1 VAPFNSSPSIAK
13 TNDEKFMQ
21 LAIEQAKLFNA
32 AQDVNPRVGAVLV
45 NPAGEVVATGF
56 HRGSGSAHAEIA
68 ALNEFSGD
76 KSDLTLF
83 CTLEPCNATGRTGP
97 CAEAIVQSG
106 IKKVVIGQTDLNPI
120 MSGGANYLREHGVV
134 VIDKVF
140 ADECAQLN
148 SSWNF
153 AQQHNRPWVVWKIA
167 TSLDGFIAAK
177 DGSSQ
182 WITSA
187 ESRSDVQKL
196 RATVGAIIT
205 GTGTALADD
214 PALTVR
220 EFEIAKQPLR
230 VVVGSR
236 SIPETAK
243 LATGDQPA
251 LQIKRDISEVLTKLW
266 TDFGIHRV
274 LVEAGPGLAKSLW
287 QANLINEVYW
297 YQAPLILGSG
307 QSAIGDFGITTLSDG
322 LRFSQSEVNR
332 VGLDVLIHF
341 LTN

>member
-1 VAPFNSSPSIAK
+1 
-13 TNDEKFMQ
+13 MQ
-21 LAIEQAKLFNA
+21 LAIDQAKLFNA

-45 NPAGEVVATGF
+45 NSQGEVVATGF
-56 HRGSGSAHAEIA
+56 HRGSGSEHAEIA
-68 ALNEFSGD
+68 ALNKFPGD

-83 CTLEPCNATGRTGP
+83 CTLEPCNATGKKGP
-97 CAEAIVQSG
+97 CAQAIAQSG

-120 MSGGANYLREHGVV
+120 MSGGANYLRKQGIE
-134 VIDKVF
+134 VIDKVL
-140 ADECAQLN
+140 DNECAELN

-153 AQQHNRPWVVWKIA
+153 AQQNNRPWVVWKIA

-182 WITSA
+182 WITSV

-196 RATVGAIIT
+196 RSTVGAIIT
-205 GTGTALADD
+205 GTGTVLADD

-243 LATGDQPA
+243 LAMGDQPA

-307 QSAIGDFGITTLSDG
+307 QSAIGDFGITNLAQG
-322 LRFSQSEVNR
+322 LRFSQYEVNR

>member
-1 VAPFNSSPSIAK
+1 
-13 TNDEKFMQ
+13 
-21 LAIEQAKLFNA
+21 
-32 AQDVNPRVGAVLV
+32 
-45 NPAGEVVATGF
+45 
-56 HRGSGSAHAEIA
+56 
-68 ALNEFSGD
+68 
-76 KSDLTLF
+76 
-83 CTLEPCNATGRTGP
+83 
-97 CAEAIVQSG
+97 
-106 IKKVVIGQTDLNPI
+106 
-120 MSGGANYLREHGVV
+120 MSGGANYLRKQGIE
-134 VIDKVF
+134 VIDKVL
-140 ADECAQLN
+140 DNECAELN

-153 AQQHNRPWVVWKIA
+153 AQQNNRPWVVWKIA

-182 WITSA
+182 WITSV

-196 RATVGAIIT
+196 RSTVGAIIT
-205 GTGTALADD
+205 GTGTVLADD

-243 LATGDQPA
+243 LAMGDQPA

-307 QSAIGDFGITTLSDG
+307 QSAIGDFGITNLAQG
-322 LRFSQSEVNR
+322 LRFSQYEVNR